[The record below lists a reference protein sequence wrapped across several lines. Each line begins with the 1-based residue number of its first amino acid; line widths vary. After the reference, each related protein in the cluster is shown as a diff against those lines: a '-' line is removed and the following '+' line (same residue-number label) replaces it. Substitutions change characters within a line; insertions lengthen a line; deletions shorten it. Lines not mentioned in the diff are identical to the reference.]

1 MNTCKTCI
9 HWRVVDP
16 KKMGVRTPD
25 ASVKNCTAL
34 PPRADY
40 HWPRTSEEQ
49 TCGMHSG
56 NAGAGNTLH
65 GDLYQ
70 KVVRD
75 LAAAEAELTA
85 QLKQDAQTLLGEKPE
100 ASAAVIKP
108 GELSPELLEAMKAM
122 PPGTILPISKGMT
135 AEEAVLAAAR
145 NVPPLPVQ
153 AQVADLLTQVET
165 PAAPVNAP
173 RKTRRNG

>member
-25 ASVKNCTAL
+25 ASVKNCTAQ

-40 HWPRTSEEQ
+40 HWPRTSEDQ

-85 QLKQDAQTLLGEKPE
+85 QLKQDAQRLLGEKPE
-100 ASAAVIKP
+100 ASAALIKP
-108 GELSPELLEAMKAM
+108 GELSPGLLEAMKAM
-122 PPGTILPISKGMT
+122 PPGVIHAGPS
-135 AEEAVLAAAR
+135 
-145 NVPPLPVQ
+145 PVQ
-153 AQVADLLTQVET
+153 AQVADLLNQVET